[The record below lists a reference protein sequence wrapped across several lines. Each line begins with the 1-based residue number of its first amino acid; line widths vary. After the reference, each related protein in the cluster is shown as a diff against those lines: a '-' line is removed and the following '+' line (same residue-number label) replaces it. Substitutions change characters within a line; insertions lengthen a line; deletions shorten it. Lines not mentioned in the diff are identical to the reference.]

1 MGHSSY
7 VHLDVDKILYITD
20 AAFLLDLD
28 GDKVWVPRSCIAD
41 PDDYEVGDTDLTISI
56 ADWFAEKKGLI

>member
-7 VHLDVDKILYITD
+7 VHLDVDKILHITD

-41 PDDYEVGDTDLTISI
+41 PDDYEVGDTDLTLSI
-56 ADWFAEKKGLI
+56 ADWFAEKKGLL